1 MANGVGRQRL
11 KERLREV
18 RAELILNVAE
28 EVFEER
34 GYHETTM
41 DEIAARCGM
50 AKGTLYQHFPG
61 GKDELITALFARHLE
76 HFAHAVAQ
84 APSAAS
90 TARGRLRYILEYVYL
105 ERSGL
110 HARLLQ
116 LLTYG
121 GDLRQTL
128 KERLHPRLAQISAAI
143 RALLEQ
149 GQHSGEFRAT
159 LSTDLLLQ
167 TFMHLLL
174 FNKYQPV
181 LEREHLSP
189 ENLVEQVAQIF
200 FDGIASDTSGE
211 ERI

>member
-1 MANGVGRQRL
+1 MADEPGRQRL

-41 DEIAARCGM
+41 DEIAARCGI

-76 HFAHAVAQ
+76 HFARAVAL
-84 APSAAS
+84 AHSAAS
-90 TARGRLRYILEYVYL
+90 TARGRLKYILEYVYL

-128 KERLHPRLAQISAAI
+128 TESLGPRLKQISAAI

-149 GQHSGEFRAT
+149 GQQSGEFRAT

-189 ENLVEQVAQIF
+189 ECLVEQVAQIF
-200 FDGIASDTSGE
+200 FDGIASDTPGE